1 MPEETIEKEQQ
12 EEPEAQAEETPEPN
26 AEQEQEGEES
36 AEDAPVRPLLT
47 CPKCGTVGS
56 ESALA
61 CDKCG
66 IAFDLPA
73 EVTVTVPGEHCIR
86 FSGELAK
93 PAMTGEGTGDELTVK
108 VKVAGIGLASLF
120 YDLRPHAG
128 RHVETIILVQRPD
141 EEPDVHPDQ
150 TQIPLEGAEEGA
162 AGEPEAE
169 ASPDDDDR
177 DLRCSACGCMVSSEY
192 MRPGAICQSCHD
204 GTLEPIAKA
213 EEAAPTEGVQEAA

>member
-1 MPEETIEKEQQ
+1 MPEETTTEEQQ
-12 EEPEAQAEETPEPN
+12 EEPEAQAEEPPEPN
-26 AEQEQEGEES
+26 AEQEGED
-36 AEDAPVRPLLT
+36 AGDAPVRPLLT

-56 ESALA
+56 EDATV
-61 CDKCG
+61 CENCG
-66 IAFDLPA
+66 AEFDLPIEA
-73 EVTVTVPGEHCIR
+73 TVTVPGEHCIR

-128 RHVETIILVQRPD
+128 RHVETIILVQRHD
-141 EEPDVHPDQ
+141 EGPEVHPDQ
-150 TQIPLEGAEEGA
+150 TQIPLEGAEEDA

-169 ASPDDDDR
+169 ALPDDDDR